1 MNTNF
6 QGPFAGLLDGFIAF
20 KRAMG
25 FKYLKE
31 AQHLKLFSEFT
42 VQFGLDEPKLTK
54 EISDAWCLKRP
65 HEKLRNGTEQRIT
78 CLRQF
83 SLYLVSMGHNA
94 HIPVHIANKKSRK
107 SKYVSYVFTHDEIAN
122 IIKCSDQ
129 IYPNRRST
137 MHLVMPVLVRLLYS
151 TGMRIME
158 ALKLQMKHLDLV
170 NGVLLIENTKFNK
183 DRYIPLSA
191 SMHSILKQYCAVM
204 HKSYLPEDYL
214 FVGVTREPC
223 SHHNIYLRFR
233 ELLLQAGIP
242 HAGRGNGPRVHDF
255 RHTYACHALQIA
267 DKRQIDLY
275 AALPLLSTYM
285 GHASIQATSLY
296 LRMTAEV
303 YPAIT
308 DAVSALCS
316 HVFPEVKV

>member
-1 MNTNF
+1 MNYSF
-6 QGPFAGLLDGFIAF
+6 QGPFASLLEDFIEF
-20 KRAMG
+20 KRSMG
-25 FKYLKE
+25 FKYVKE
-31 AQHLKLFSEFT
+31 AQHLKRFSEFSA
-42 VQFGLDEPKLTK
+42 QFGLDEPKLTK

-65 HEKLRNGTEQRIT
+65 YEKRRNGTDQRVT

-83 SLYLVSMGHNA
+83 SFYLVSIGHNA
-94 HIPVHIANKKSRK
+94 HIPIHIENKKSRK
-107 SKYVSYVFTHDEIAN
+107 SKYVSYVFTHEEIAN
-122 IIKCSDQ
+122 IIKFSDQ

-158 ALKLQMKHLDLV
+158 ALKLQMKHCDMV

-191 SMHSILKQYCAVM
+191 SMHSILKQYCSVM
-204 HKSYLPEDYL
+204 HKSLLPEDYL
-214 FVGVTREPC
+214 FVGVTREPY

-242 HAGRGNGPRVHDF
+242 HAGRGNGPRVHDI

-267 DKRQIDLY
+267 DKRQVDLY

-285 GHASIQATSLY
+285 GHESIQATSRY

-308 DAVSALCS
+308 EAVNAMCS
-316 HVFPEVKV
+316 YVFPEVKA

>member
-1 MNTNF
+1 MTSGF
-6 QGPFAGLLDGFIAF
+6 YGPFAELLQDFIEF
-20 KRAMG
+20 KRSMG
-25 FKYLKE
+25 FKYVRE
-31 AQHLKLFSEFT
+31 VEHLKSFSEFSL
-42 VQFGLDEPKLTK
+42 QFGIKEPLLTK

-65 HEKLRNGTEQRIT
+65 HEKLRNGADQRVT

-83 SLYLVSMGHNA
+83 SLYLVTIGYNA
-94 HIPVHIANKKSRK
+94 YIPIHIENKKSRK
-107 SKYVSYVFTHDEIAN
+107 SKYVSYVFTHDEIES
-122 IIKCSDQ
+122 IIKYSDQ

-151 TGMRIME
+151 SGMRIME
-158 ALKLQMKHLDLV
+158 TLKLQMKHVDLV

-183 DRYIPLSA
+183 DRLTPLSA

-204 HKSYLPEDYL
+204 HTSFLPDDFL
-214 FVGVTREPC
+214 FIGVTRERC

-233 ELLLQAGIP
+233 ELLLRAGIP

-255 RHTYACHALQIA
+255 RHTFACHALQEA
-267 DKRQIDLY
+267 DKHHIDLY
-275 AALPLLSTYM
+275 AALPFLSTYM
-285 GHASIQATSLY
+285 GHESIQATSQY

-308 DAVSALCS
+308 TAVNALCS
-316 HVFPEVKV
+316 YVFPEVKA